1 MSHKTKHSETINH
14 SEHIAPEITGDNI
27 AAKKVANYNWDGT
40 NWQRAGLMLVPGKD
54 FDYLGIVNDSATQDT
69 LTFKLGGSG
78 GTTVRTMT
86 ITYAASASKIS
97 DDLASVAYS

>member
-1 MSHKTKHSETINH
+1 MSASSKGSEQITRG
-14 SEHIAPEITGDNI
+14 EHISPDTTGDNI
-27 AAKKVANYNWDGT
+27 EAKKVANYNWDGT